1 MHHHFLVVV
10 VQLQRENGE
19 NYIITSLP
27 NSEHKPDQL
36 NAQISVIAE
45 KKTTYSSQDSFAYN
59 KSRGDSCPQPPQSP
73 LEMSWSI

>member
-1 MHHHFLVVV
+1 MHHDFLVVV

-45 KKTTYSSQDSFAYN
+45 NKPHTLHKTHLHTIKVVAILVPSLHSL
-59 KSRGDSCPQPPQSP
+59 R
-73 LEMSWSI
+73 